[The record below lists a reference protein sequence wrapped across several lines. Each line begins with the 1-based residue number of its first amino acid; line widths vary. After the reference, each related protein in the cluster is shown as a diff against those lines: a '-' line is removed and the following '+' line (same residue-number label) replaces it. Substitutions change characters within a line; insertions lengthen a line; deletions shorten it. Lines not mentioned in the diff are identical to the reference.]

1 MASRHD
7 GDDEDAAGDNDDDDH
22 RDGQQAH
29 KKKFVLPFPFETS
42 SLEAPLAVTSAERRI
57 CVSIL
62 NSDSFFCFSQ
72 YQIQ

>member
-7 GDDEDAAGDNDDDDH
+7 GDDEDADGDNDDDDH

-42 SLEAPLAVTSAERRI
+42 SLEASLAVAHSCTRFPCYLGINAET
-57 CVSIL
+57 
-62 NSDSFFCFSQ
+62 Q
-72 YQIQ
+72 